1 MPQAD
6 HLHASD
12 AVIRVSSQV
21 LSVNEHTIQKL
32 TFMYR
37 KKMFLYIL
45 QNIF

>member
-32 TFMYR
+32 TFMYS
-37 KKMFLYIL
+37 KKCFLYIL